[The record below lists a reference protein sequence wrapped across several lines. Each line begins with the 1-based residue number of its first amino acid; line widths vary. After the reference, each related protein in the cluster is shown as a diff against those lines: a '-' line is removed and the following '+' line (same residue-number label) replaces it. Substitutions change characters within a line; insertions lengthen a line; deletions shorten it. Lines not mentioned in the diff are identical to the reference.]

1 MQELVERAPK
11 LADHLSPESTQH
23 FEAVQQ
29 LLVASGL
36 NATVNPRLVR
46 GLDYYSHT
54 VFEWTTDKLGSQS
67 AICGGGRYDAMLEDF
82 GAKNTPGVGWAM
94 GMERIV
100 ALANVLIEE
109 AEAGKQHDA
118 LENGPDAFIICT
130 VKDEQTYP
138 LKVSELIRREC
149 PDLKV
154 VQNTGSANM
163 SNQLK
168 RADKL
173 GVRCAVLIGEDEM
186 ASGSVTLKLL
196 IGNNETKTVPI
207 VESGKAR
214 SSILSS

>member
-1 MQELVERAPK
+1 M
-11 LADHLSPESTQH
+11 
-23 FEAVQQ
+23 
-29 LLVASGL
+29 
-36 NATVNPRLVR
+36 
-46 GLDYYSHT
+46 
-54 VFEWTTDKLGSQS
+54 
-67 AICGGGRYDAMLEDF
+67 
-82 GAKNTPGVGWAM
+82 
-94 GMERIV
+94 
-100 ALANVLIEE
+100 
-109 AEAGKQHDA
+109 
-118 LENGPDAFIICT
+118 
-130 VKDEQTYP
+130 KDEQTYP

-163 SNQLK
+163 GNQLK

-207 VESGKAR
+207 VESGKAL